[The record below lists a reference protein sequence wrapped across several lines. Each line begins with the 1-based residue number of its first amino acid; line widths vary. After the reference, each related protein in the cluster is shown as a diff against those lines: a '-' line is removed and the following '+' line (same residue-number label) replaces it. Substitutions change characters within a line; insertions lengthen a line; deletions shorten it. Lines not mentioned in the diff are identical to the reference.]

1 MQPVNYIDNLR
12 GNVPLSYRDASM
24 NLTLKQKINMASLLA
39 VFTMASILTW
49 LAAGLV
55 EKHTDEAILYRA
67 EGVSD
72 TAAKA
77 LSDWVSIRSDIL
89 SSFIDNATE
98 PVLLPFLQ
106 QARKSGGFDDFFFG
120 TADGEMIRSL
130 PERNIAGYD
139 PRIRPWYR
147 DAVTAGRMIITT
159 AYKDAFSGENMITM
173 AQPVYHNGQ
182 ILGVVGADLL
192 IKDIVDIILDLHV
205 GDNAYVAL
213 IDSQNGTFVGH
224 PDASLV
230 LKPVNSRFKE
240 LTLEFIQESA
250 KKSEVVPFSRAGHET
265 LIFSMAVPN
274 TPLYLELIMDR
285 DTEYASLDTLIKTL
299 MICAVIITI
308 IIIAFVSWLVSYLFR
323 DLIRVSSALEEIASG
338 EGDLTQRLEPRS
350 SDEVGQ
356 LALNFNKFV
365 GNMHTMV
372 TKLSG
377 ISQSLSSQSQI
388 TAAQAEERSVRIT
401 MQQDE
406 INMVATAVNEMA
418 AATQEIAGNS
428 ENTAQYSSEAVT
440 ASAHG
445 TALVHQTQQSIQS
458 LEKEVH
464 TATGVI
470 QELEENGNQIS
481 TILSTIQEIADQTNL
496 LALNAAIEAA
506 RAGEQGRGFA
516 VVADEVRVLSQRT
529 HASTQEIQTMI
540 ETLQSSTSRAVSIMD
555 GSRTWVDT
563 SVNDSN
569 SAAASLIQIQKT
581 VESISDMAV
590 QIASAAEE
598 QSSVTAEITRSME
611 GIRDVSQDF
620 AQEAQE
626 AAAQAA
632 ELSNLSVELQNEINQ
647 FKL

>member
-1 MQPVNYIDNLR
+1 MK
-12 GNVPLSYRDASM
+12 
-24 NLTLKQKINMASLLA
+24 LTLKQKINMASLLA
-39 VFTMASILTW
+39 VFVMASVLTW
-49 LAAGLV
+49 LSAGLV
-55 EKHTDEAILYRA
+55 ERHTDGAILYRA
-67 EGVSD
+67 EGVAD

-77 LSDWVSIRSDIL
+77 LEDWVEVRADIL
-89 SSFIDNATE
+89 SAFAEHVTE
-98 PVLLPFLQ
+98 PNLPAFLQ
-106 QARKSGGFDDFFFG
+106 QTRKSAGFYEVFFG
-120 TADGEMIRSL
+120 TSNGEMFRSF
-130 PERNIAGYD
+130 PEKTVDGFD
-139 PRIRPWYR
+139 PRTRPWYR
-147 DAVTAGRMIITT
+147 EAAAAGRTITTT
-159 AYKDAFSGENMITM
+159 AYKDAVSGENMITM
-173 AQPVYHNGQ
+173 AQPVYKNGQ
-182 ILGVVGADLL
+182 MLGVVGADIL
-192 IKDIVDIILDLHV
+192 IKDIVDIILSLHV

-213 IDSQNGTFVGH
+213 IDSQNGTFLGH
-224 PDASLV
+224 PDTSMV

-240 LTLEFIQESA
+240 LTMSFIQESA
-250 KKSEVVPFSRAGHET
+250 RKSEVVPFSRAGHET
-265 LIFSMAVPN
+265 LIFTMAVPN

-299 MICAVIITI
+299 MFSAVIITI
-308 IIIAFVSWLVSYLFR
+308 IIIVLVSWLVSYLFR
-323 DLIRVSSALEEIASG
+323 DLLRVSSALEEIASG

-428 ENTAQYSSEAVT
+428 ENTAQFSSEAVT

-445 TALVHQTQQSIQS
+445 TALVQQTQQSIQS
-458 LEKEVH
+458 LETEVH

-555 GSRTWVDT
+555 GSRKWVDT

-569 SAAASLIQIQKT
+569 SAAASLVQIQKT

-598 QSSVTAEITRSME
+598 QSSVTSEITRSME